1 MYVQAMQ
8 CYEGRKDGR
17 EQFVHT
23 KVYSGTGEVLE
34 RTAVSVIAWRYQ
46 GKGRERENFFFTSS
60 EVAKEF
66 IHIVKSTNLNFEG
79 EQHRVYDE
87 IVCTIG
93 MVTNFT
99 LHIVELKLKLFF
111 LDMDWDLLMGKISE
125 ILGAR

>member
-34 RTAVSVIAWRYQ
+34 RTAVSVIAWRYHRER
-46 GKGRERENFFFTSS
+46 GERENFFFTSS

-66 IHIVKSTNLNFEG
+66 IHIVKNHEPEFEEG
-79 EQHRVYDE
+79 AIEWIRPH
-87 IVCTIG
+87 IVCMTKS
-93 MVTNFT
+93 
-99 LHIVELKLKLFF
+99 LHHRYGNEPLHY
-111 LDMDWDLLMGKISE
+111 LL
-125 ILGAR
+125 LN